1 MNIFYLDEDYKVA
14 AAYQHFD
21 KHVVGMIK
29 ETAPMLCT
37 AHRVLEMS
45 IQTPILFWCA
55 EAHLNHPSTQGV
67 RASSTIHK

>member
-14 AAYQHFD
+14 AAYHFD

-45 IQTPILFWCA
+45 IQTPILFA
-55 EAHLNHPSTQGV
+55 QRHT
-67 RASSTIHK
+67 